1 MLRPLTSR
9 PIFFGS
15 FAVVV
20 ATQIGCTAGDGESSR
35 NENVGATS
43 QAYTKDCD
51 GGADSSVYG
60 VDVFDGQG
68 TIDWAHA
75 KAGNSLDGG
84 YGDGSNGETF
94 AFIKATQGD
103 YTTESTFADN
113 WTNAKKA
120 GILRSAYHFFDGAK
134 DGVAQANYFLGV
146 VGADHGELP
155 AMLDIECPTASTKGS
170 SQSNCEGFAGASGF
184 PTDGGIPALR
194 DEVFAWLDTVEKATG
209 RKPIVYS
216 YVSWFDS
223 TGVNDP
229 KLADYPLFVSNI
241 ATSCPDIPMPWSTV
255 TFWQYQTTG
264 GTAPGIKGDCDL
276 DRWMGDALSLQT
288 FAFGEPDA
296 GPTQTDAGKATFPD
310 ASITQTDSGA
320 PTNPESAPPDD
331 SGCGCV
337 AAGSHRKNAPTLIA
351 LGMIGLAM
359 LRRRRPVT
367 SDE

>member
-1 MLRPLTSR
+1 MLRLRASR
-9 PIFFGS
+9 QS
-15 FAVVV
+15 FLASVFVASIV
-20 ATQIGCTAGDGESSR
+20 ATQVGCTAGDGESSR

-68 TIDWAHA
+68 NIDWDAA
-75 KAGNSLDGG
+75 AAGTLADGG
-84 YGDGSNGETF
+84 QGNRQTF

-113 WTNAKKA
+113 WKNAKSA

-146 VGADHGELP
+146 VGPDHGELP
-155 AMLDIECPTASTKGS
+155 AMLDIECPTADTKGA

-194 DEVFAWLDTVEKATG
+194 DEVFAWLDAVEKATG
-209 RKPIVYS
+209 KKPIVYS

-223 TGVNDP
+223 TGVNDA
-229 KLADYPLFVSNI
+229 KLADYPLFISNI
-241 ATSCPDIPMPWSTV
+241 ATSCPDIPTPWTTV

-264 GTAPGIKGDCDL
+264 GIAPGIKGDCDL

-288 FAFGEPDA
+288 FAFGAPDA

-310 ASITQTDSGA
+310 ASVTTADSGA
-320 PTNPESAPPDD
+320 PTNSESPSADD

-337 AAGSHRKNAPTLIA
+337 AAGSHHENAPMLIV
-351 LGMIGLAM
+351 LGMLGLAIA
-359 LRRRRPVT
+359 RRRRT
-367 SDE
+367 I

>member
-1 MLRPLTSR
+1 MLRLRAPRERFLASL
-9 PIFFGS
+9 
-15 FAVVV
+15 AVVV
-20 ATQIGCTAGDGESSR
+20 ATQVGCTANDGESSR
-35 NENVGATS
+35 NENVGTTS

-68 TIDWAHA
+68 TMIDWDASA
-75 KAGNSLDGG
+75 AGTFADGG
-84 YGDGSNGETF
+84 QGNRQTF

-113 WTNAKKA
+113 WTNAKRA

-146 VGADHGELP
+146 VGSDHGELP
-155 AMLDIECPTASTKGS
+155 AMLDIECPTASTKGA

-223 TGVNDP
+223 TGVTDP
-229 KLADYPLFVSNI
+229 TLADYPLFISNI
-241 ATSCPDIPMPWSTV
+241 GTSCPDIPPPWTTV

-264 GTAPGIKGDCDL
+264 GRAPGINGDCDL

-288 FAFGEPDA
+288 FAFGEADA
-296 GPTQTDAGKATFPD
+296 GPTQTDGGKAAFPD
-310 ASITQTDSGA
+310 AGNSQTDSGTS
-320 PTNPESAPPDD
+320 TNPDSAPADD
-331 SGCGCV
+331 SGCGCI
-337 AAGSHRKNAPTLIA
+337 AAGSHRENAPTLIA
-351 LGMIGLAM
+351 LGMLGLAIV
-359 LRRRRPVT
+359 RRRRSV
-367 SDE
+367 